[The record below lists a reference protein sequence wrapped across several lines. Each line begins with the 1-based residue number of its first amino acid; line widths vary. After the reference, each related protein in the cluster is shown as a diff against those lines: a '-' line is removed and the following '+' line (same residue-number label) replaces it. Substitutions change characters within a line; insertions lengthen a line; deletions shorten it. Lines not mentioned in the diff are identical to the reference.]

1 MSKDRRAG
9 YNKSWQMRGGERHKY
24 WYPGKAGDVSITIDV
39 HPRTIVAY
47 IDAGQNIIAET
58 AARAEDRGIQMVR
71 DVVKH
76 FVETQQQFGTRL
88 EIDEI
93 GQQVGKTHFGL
104 SFHKSA
110 PFATGQTT
118 LAETWI
124 DSSVA
129 SEVEPDKSEWEG
141 TNRNLMTELEQG
153 MYKIATIDKTIDTH
167 IQAAIPEAMA
177 EFNKQFT
184 GLNESIN
191 QVVAMV
197 QGGITMQQQYQQM
210 QNFMTR
216 VLDEVQAV
224 RKELADVKRENEE
237 LKKRG

>member
-1 MSKDRRAG
+1 MPTCVIYYRVSTKGQEDKISLPAQKRALNELAIKNDWQVLKEYTEIASGKNIKDRPIIQELLDDIIDLKIDPDYVLVYEQDRLSRG
-9 YNKSWQMRGGERHKY
+9 NEFWQIKMLFQDR
-24 WYPGKAGDVSITIDV
+24 
-39 HPRTIVAY
+39 
-47 IDAGQNIIAET
+47 NI
-58 AARAEDRGIQMVR
+58 
-71 DVVKH
+71 
-76 FVETQQQFGTRL
+76 
-88 EIDEI
+88 
-93 GQQVGKTHFGL
+93 
-104 SFHKSA
+104 
-110 PFATGQTT
+110 
-118 LAETWI
+118 
-124 DSSVA
+124 
-129 SEVEPDKSEWEG
+129 
-141 TNRNLMTELEQG
+141 
-153 MYKIATIDKTIDTH
+153 KIATIDKTIDTH